1 MNELM
6 IKLIHEKIDKE
17 LEKIPYEYGY
27 QDIELELII
36 KISEDT
42 RIGTTD
48 LDVKIK
54 GVKK

>member
-17 LEKIPYEYGY
+17 LEKIPHEFGY

-36 KISEDT
+36 KISENT

-54 GVKK
+54 GMI